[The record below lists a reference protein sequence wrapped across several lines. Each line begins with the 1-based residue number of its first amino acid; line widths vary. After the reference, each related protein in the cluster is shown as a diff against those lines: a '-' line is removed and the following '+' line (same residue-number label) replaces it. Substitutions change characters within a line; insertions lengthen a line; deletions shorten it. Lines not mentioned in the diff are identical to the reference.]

1 MISGSTEE
9 RLARKITSVGF
20 QFSLGVF
27 TVKDAYPEQ
36 TLERFKEYVEAMQMA
51 FSQSRRVN
59 PRWSLTTQIRRKLL
73 SWREAMTWW
82 TSSNMWGR

>member
-9 RLARKITSVGF
+9 RLARKIMSVGF
-20 QFSLGVF
+20 QFSLRVF

-51 FSQSRRVN
+51 ISQSRRVN